1 MRSSTPTT
9 SGSERLR
16 RRQGSDG
23 GERGFTLIELLVVL
37 AILALLAGV
46 VAPRVL
52 GYFGRAKTDTS
63 VLQLETLSA
72 ALDMFR
78 LDLGRYP
85 TTQEGV
91 AALVAAP
98 GGGGAAGWRGPYV
111 KGAGVPVDPW
121 GRPYLYRSPGGNGRP
136 YDLFTLGAD
145 GAPGGDGEN
154 RDVYAR

>member
-9 SGSERLR
+9 SGSERR
-16 RRQGSDG
+16 RNGG

-52 GYFGRAKTDTS
+52 AYLGRAKTDTS
-63 VLQLETLSA
+63 ALQLETLSA

-78 LDLGRYP
+78 LDVGRYP

-91 AALVAAP
+91 SALVAASS
-98 GGGGAAGWRGPYV
+98 GAAPGWRGPYV
-111 KGAGVPVDPW
+111 KGAGVPADPW
-121 GRPYLYRSPGGNGRP
+121 GRPYQYRSPGSNGRP
-136 YDLFTLGAD
+136 YDLFTFGAD